1 MNQTEI
7 KSEKETIYFIL
18 SVIFSITVYLFILFM
33 TQLLGIIILLAI
45 FFLLTFYKLISLG
58 SIKGNGV
65 KITESQFPD
74 IHQKLV
80 HYCQEMNIKKVPD
93 MFVIESM
100 GILNAFA
107 TRFWG
112 NNMVV
117 IYSEAFELA
126 RQQNEEELDF
136 IIAHELAHIKHHHV
150 WKSILVTPAR
160 LIPILSQ
167 AYSRAC
173 EYTCDREATYIIQ
186 NPEAAKRALTIL
198 GIGKVLFKDVNTVAY
213 RQQIETESH
222 FGVWL
227 SEIFSS
233 HPLTPKRIQSIALF
247 SGSTD
252 GYVYEQRYGP
262 IITGLAT
269 CFGIYIL
276 IIILIPIGLTV
287 SSFVYG
293 DSSASSVDERE
304 EADRDPGPSS
314 QQAMSTIEEDEQ
326 YEEVSKEEDE
336 FEYEYKRTELFDPI
350 LMSDYQSLETLIN
363 DGADLEEADELG
375 YTALQYSIQFDSPTA
390 FHLLLNAG
398 ADPNSQSST
407 DHALQT
413 AIFYE
418 NKAAVNKLI
427 EYGADV
433 NMLNDYDVSPLVYSI
448 QYEYFTITE
457 LLLENDADPNLM
469 AMGTTPLYF
478 ALELE
483 DFETAILLL
492 DYGADPSIVDD
503 YDEDILT
510 ITGFETAEALY
521 EELESL
527 IR

>member
-18 SVIFSITVYLFILFM
+18 SIIFSMIVYLFILIL
-33 TQLLGIIILLAI
+33 TQLLGVAILLAI
-45 FFLLTFYKLISLG
+45 FFLLTFYNFISLG
-58 SIKGNGV
+58 FIKGNGV

-80 HYCQEMNIKKVPD
+80 HYCQEMNIKRVPD

-112 NNMVV
+112 NDMVV

-150 WKSILVTPAR
+150 RKSILVTPAR

-198 GIGKVLFKDVNTVAY
+198 GVGKILFKDVNTVAY

-222 FGVWL
+222 VAVWL

-247 SGSTD
+247 SGTTD
-252 GYVYEQRYGP
+252 GYVYEQRNGP
-262 IITGLAT
+262 IISGLAI
-269 CFGIYIL
+269 CFGIYALIL
-276 IIILIPIGLTV
+276 MLIPIGLTV

-293 DSSASSVDERE
+293 DQLSSSVDEGVE
-304 EADRDPGPSS
+304 VDRDPGTSS
-314 QQAMSTIEEDEQ
+314 QPAISTVEEDEQ
-326 YEEVSKEEDE
+326 YEETSEE
-336 FEYEYKRTELFDPI
+336 EYEYDRTDLFDPI
-350 LMSDYQSLETLIN
+350 LMSDYKLLETLIN
-363 DGADLEEADELG
+363 DGADLEETDDFG
-375 YTALQYSIQFDSPTA
+375 YTALQYAIQFDSPTA
-390 FHLLLNAG
+390 FYILLDAG
-398 ADPNSQSST
+398 ADPNSQSSP
-407 DHALQT
+407 DRPLQT

-418 NKAAVNKLI
+418 NEIAVRKLI

-448 QYEYFTITE
+448 QYEYLEMTE
-457 LLLENDADPNLM
+457 LLLENDANPNLM

-478 ALELE
+478 AMELE
-483 DFETAILLL
+483 DYETTLLLL
-492 DYGADPSIVDD
+492 DYGADPTIVDD

-510 ITGFETAEALY
+510 LTGFETAEDLY
-521 EELESL
+521 EEIESF